1 MTHTNIVKFIKAL
14 KDEPNGANVDNVKTL
29 FDRLGNPQKSISVIK
44 VFGES
49 GKSSVIS
56 MLSGALS
63 GAGYTVGTL
72 TTPFIHSVEN
82 SFKISDEPIS
92 IGLFTKYANTVIN
105 EVVAL
110 GKEYGYEYSIC
121 DVLLAISACI
131 LSGEKCNIGIIEV
144 SRNSLASS
152 LFTVSPI
159 SVITSTSD
167 EKSATL
173 ICPLIERTAGEVI
186 SAIQS
191 REVYKIIS
199 DRCADVGARLTIPLK
214 NAFLFMRV
222 SPKRLDFTYEGKVY
236 TLKTGAY
243 YQAQNFL
250 CAIKAIEALRRSG
263 FKIENVQMGASE
275 INEGLPLRFEVI
287 SVLPT
292 IIVDRADSTEKRK
305 CLIES
310 IGKLDGAFGD
320 LNVICETDSREI
332 YEEFS
337 ALGQNI
343 KIREIPIKDSRKAL
357 KAFYRDASEDSFMLI
372 IGTSEYCEE
381 ISKHTKELFI

>member
-1 MTHTNIVKFIKAL
+1 MTHTNIVKFIKSL
-14 KDEPNGANVDNVKTL
+14 NDEPNTSSIDGVKTL

-56 MLSGALS
+56 ILSGALS

-72 TTPFIHSVEN
+72 TTPFIHSIES
-82 SFKISDEPIS
+82 SFRISDTPVS
-92 IGLFTKYANTVIN
+92 IDLFTKYANTVIN
-105 EVVAL
+105 EVVL
-110 GKEYGYEYSIC
+110 LSNEYGYEYSKC

-131 LSGEKCNIGIIEV
+131 LYGENCNIGIVEV

-159 SVITSTSD
+159 SVITSTED
-167 EKSATL
+167 PKNAIL
-173 ICPLIERTAGEVI
+173 LCPLIERTAGEVI

-191 REVYKIIS
+191 REVYKIIF
-199 DRCADVGARLTIPLK
+199 DRCAEVGARLTIPLK

-222 SPKRLDFTYEGKVY
+222 SGKRLDFTYEGKVY

-250 CAIKAIEALRRSG
+250 CAIKAIEALRRAG
-263 FKIENVQMGASE
+263 FKIENSQVGATE
-275 INEGLPLRFEVI
+275 INKGLPLRFEVI

-292 IIVDRADSTEKRK
+292 IIVDRADSHEKRK
-305 CLIES
+305 RLIES
-310 IGKLDGAFGD
+310 IGKLDGASND
-320 LNVICETDSREI
+320 LNIICETSSREI

-337 ALGQNI
+337 SLEQKVTVT
-343 KIREIPIKDSRKAL
+343 KIPLKDSRKAL
-357 KAFYRDASEDSFMLI
+357 KEFYRGINEESFI
-372 IGTSEYCEE
+372 IILGTSSYCEE